1 MGAARFHV
9 ACADT
14 DDNVELFMQAGFAR
28 YGEEHIYYRPPET
41 PLPEPMSA
49 GATGNLGLR
58 PTVPLDA
65 LRLDRLYRSVTPVP
79 VSRLESYALHDWERQ
94 GNHWRIPR
102 SALTPVLRFADIEAF
117 VQERGPQPDPQV
129 PGFVQVGVSKEEQPH
144 YLRVMVPP
152 GVDASE
158 LIQFGLGVINERA
171 NARRLELGLPRHRHD
186 HGVVTAVRT
195 YESPLDRRLEEQGFE
210 AVATV
215 SLLLKETLVRVAEP
229 ALVTAIP

>member
-1 MGAARFHV
+1 V
-9 ACADT
+9 A
-14 DDNVELFMQAGFAR
+14 E
-28 YGEEHIYYRPPET
+28 
-41 PLPEPMSA
+41 
-49 GATGNLGLR
+49 LGLR
-58 PTVPLDA
+58 PTAPLDA

-102 SALTPVLRFADIEAF
+102 SSLTPVLRFTDVEAF
-117 VQERGPQPDPQV
+117 IQERGSQPDPQV
-129 PGFVQVGVSKEEQPH
+129 TGFVQVGVAKEEQPH

-152 GVDASE
+152 GQDASQ
-158 LIQFGLGVINERA
+158 LINFGLGIIGERA
-171 NARRLELGLPRHRHD
+171 TARRLELGLRPHRHER
-186 HGVVTAVRT
+186 GVVSAVRT

-210 AVATV
+210 PVATV